1 MSKVMVTIWR
11 LCILISQIL
20 NYMALRNISPITLL
34 GLVLAAAV
42 APLIISYY
50 AYAFPG
56 ELTNWIVI
64 SRELLIFLAAAALIL
79 LILKGEKRSL
89 SSIGLHNKHWGKS
102 VLWGFLLMV
111 VSIIAG
117 LGCLLALNALGI
129 SFGQGGEAQ
138 RYDQISLWA
147 ISLMVLRAGVV
158 EELFYRGYIME
169 RLEEISGRWLVYFLL
184 PAIIFGLLHF
194 RQGVGGILISF
205 VLGLILAWFYW
216 KKRDLK
222 ANIIAHFLVD
232 FIPNVLV
239 PVVEQQLA

>member
-1 MSKVMVTIWR
+1 
-11 LCILISQIL
+11 
-20 NYMALRNISPITLL
+20 MA
-34 GLVLAAAV
+34 
-42 APLIISYY
+42 
-50 AYAFPG
+50 
-56 ELTNWIVI
+56 
-64 SRELLIFLAAAALIL
+64 
-79 LILKGEKRSL
+79 
-89 SSIGLHNKHWGKS
+89 
-102 VLWGFLLMV
+102 

-147 ISLMVLRAGVV
+147 ISFMVLRAGVV

-239 PVVEQQLA
+239 PIVEQQLA